1 MNCDIFKNHSYKKTI
16 KGVFTNPKNYYFFI
30 VIILTINYSHPVI
43 SQIKSNIKPINPA
56 NTVSKTIKPIKTVA
70 KSNKLY
76 LLLLENIFKDKKIQA
91 AKLDLEGSEFSA
103 RASFA
108 GFLPKIDLTGNHG
121 HERHQK
127 HEAANTATGFHESSI
142 KITQLMYDFGKV
154 STGYEISKTNVEK
167 TDVKLSNVESQVL
180 FEGVSAYIGLLS
192 ALQAYKYAEA
202 SESRIKKVYGTEE
215 FRVKRGSGLA
225 SNLLQVRRRL
235 ASARRTTL
243 SRQTTYLG
251 ALTLFKKT
259 FKHKN
264 KKVKLNELTFPKFN
278 FSGLPKNLNEAI
290 KSARQDS
297 FVVEMARFGTR
308 LSTLTLKKDNISRY
322 APKVELKLE
331 GKWKNNVG
339 GVLEG
344 KRELLAKIEATFPL
358 YSGGKDAANYY
369 NSLKKLEASELRLQ
383 DAEESIEVQ
392 VTNNWRQHITSKSN
406 FAFAQNEANIAS
418 EFLRIVK
425 KERTLNK
432 RSLLELLNAELAL
445 FSARSAANQA
455 KAQVI
460 LSAAALMRTI
470 GNLNIQN
477 FY

>member
-1 MNCDIFKNHSYKKTI
+1 MKCNIFKNHSNKKII
-16 KGVFTNPKNYYFFI
+16 KGVFTNPNKYYFFI
-30 VIILTINYSHPVI
+30 IIIITINYSHPVI
-43 SQIKSNIKPINPA
+43 SQNNRNIKPINP
-56 NTVSKTIKPIKTVA
+56 TKTVA
-70 KSNKLY
+70 KPNNTIKSVAKPNKLY
-76 LLLLENIFKDKKIQA
+76 LLLLENVFKDKKIRA

-108 GFLPKIDLTGNHG
+108 GFLPTIDLTGNHG

-127 HEAANTATGFHESSI
+127 HESDNTATGFHETSI
-142 KITQLMYDFGKV
+142 KIKQLIYDFGKV
-154 STGYEISKTNVEK
+154 STGYEIANTKVDR

-180 FEGVSAYIGLLS
+180 FEGASAYVGLLS
-192 ALQAYKYAEA
+192 AFQAYKYAQA

-243 SRQTTYLG
+243 MRQTSYLG

-264 KKVKLNELTFPKFN
+264 KKVKLNELTFPKFD

-290 KSARQDS
+290 KIARQGS
-297 FVVEMARFGTR
+297 FAVEMARFGTR
-308 LSTLTLKKDNISRY
+308 ISALSLRKDKISRY
-322 APKVELKLE
+322 GPKVELNLE

-339 GVLEG
+339 GILEG

-358 YSGGKDAANYY
+358 YKGGKDTANYY
-369 NSLKKLEASELRLQ
+369 KTLKNLEASELRLQ
-383 DAEESIEVQ
+383 EAVESVEVQ
-392 VTNNWRQHITSKSN
+392 TTNNWRRHITSKSN

-418 EFLRIVK
+418 EFLMIVR

-460 LSAAALMRTI
+460 LSAAALMKTT

-477 FY
+477 FR